1 MSGEI
6 TYANILPKTLPKYY
20 YDNKWH
26 TQTEF
31 QEDKDWDMAT
41 GYGVYE
47 KRVNLIFSSPNL
59 YKKSKKHQL
68 FWVVFMVYKNVMVM
82 SEMVYLNNGAF
93 STHFLN
99 EVRKMVKDNV
109 VVREGGLH
117 TYYVGEV
124 KNQKAL
130 TGKAIQ
136 AIKKPESLANF
147 FTGYR
152 QK

>member
-26 TQTEF
+26 NQTEF
-31 QEDKDWDMAT
+31 QEDKI

-47 KRVNLIFSSPNL
+47 KKVNLIFSSPNL
-59 YKKSKKHQL
+59 YKRSKKHQL
-68 FWVVFMVYKNVMVM
+68 FWVVFTVYKNVIVM
-82 SEMVYLNNGAF
+82 SEMVYLNNEAS
-93 STHFLN
+93 STHFLH

-130 TGKAIQ
+130 TGKVMQ

>member
-1 MSGEI
+1 MSGKI
-6 TYANILPKTLPKYY
+6 TYVNILPKNIPKYY
-20 YDNKWH
+20 YNNGWH
-26 TQTEF
+26 TLTEF
-31 QEDKDWDMAT
+31 QKDKI
-41 GYGVYE
+41 GYGTY
-47 KRVNLIFSSPNL
+47 KKKVNLIFSSPNL

-68 FWVVFMVYKNVMVM
+68 YWVVFTLYENVMVM
-82 SEMVYLNNGAF
+82 LEMIYLNNDAY
-93 STHFLN
+93 STHFLH

-109 VVREGGLH
+109 VVRGGGLQ

-147 FTGYR
+147 FTGYM
-152 QK
+152 

>member
-6 TYANILPKTLPKYY
+6 TYANILPKNIPKYY
-20 YDNKWH
+20 YNNKWH
-26 TQTEF
+26 TQIEF
-31 QEDKDWDMAT
+31 QKDKT

-47 KRVNLIFSSPNL
+47 KKVSLIFSSPNL

-68 FWVVFMVYKNVMVM
+68 FWVSFMLYKNVMVM
-82 SEMVYLNNGAF
+82 SEMVYLNNEAT
-93 STHFLN
+93 STHFLP

-152 QK
+152 